1 MKSLRSIELF
11 SGAGGLALGLHSA
24 GFHHDAL
31 YEWNQSAVKT
41 LRFNQDQKHKALKAC
56 QIARADVRE
65 IDFTQH
71 AGVDLVAGGP
81 PCQPFSMGG
90 KAAGMNDV
98 RDMFPQAVRAVA
110 EIKPRAFIFENVRGL
125 LRPAFSNYVEFIRL
139 QMEFPTFP
147 ITENVSWD
155 QNLARLQ
162 RHKERSGAGESDL
175 RYRVHIH
182 QANAADYGVPQ
193 QRHRVFFIGFRS
205 DVQTEWAFPQPTH
218 SEEELLIEQFITN
231 AYWERRGL
239 RKLTESAFPASLIRR
254 GERLKNKKGPSLFS
268 DLKPWL
274 TLGEA
279 ISDLPKPTTRESK
292 DWLNHRQQEGARA
305 YPGHTGSS
313 LYRPSKA
320 LKAGDHG
327 VPGGEN
333 MIAYPNGSVRYLTI
347 RESARVQT
355 FPDDYQF
362 LGSWTESM
370 RQLGNAVPVALARI
384 VGESVAKALRKDSSR
399 VARAAKD
406 EALQS
411 T

>member
-1 MKSLRSIELF
+1 MKSIRSIELF

-24 GFHHDAL
+24 GFRHDAL
-31 YEWNQSAVKT
+31 YEWNRSAVKT
-41 LRFNQDQKHKALKAC
+41 LHFNQAQKYKALKGC
-56 QIARADVRE
+56 QITSADVRE

-162 RHKERSGAGESDL
+162 RHKERSGAGDSDL

-205 DVQTEWAFPQPTH
+205 DVQTEWSFPQSTH
-218 SEEELLIEQFITN
+218 SEEELLMEQFVSN
-231 AYWERRGL
+231 DYWHRCGI
-239 RKLTESAFPASLIRR
+239 RKRTDSAFAASLIRR
-254 GERLKNKKGPSLFS
+254 GERLKNRKGIPLFS
-268 DLKPWL
+268 DRKPWM

-279 ISDLPKPTTRESK
+279 ISDLPKPTTSESK
-292 DWLNHRQQEGARA
+292 TWFNHRQQEGAKA

-370 RQLGNAVPVALARI
+370 RQLGNAVPVELARI

-399 VARAAKD
+399 LARAAKD

>member
-1 MKSLRSIELF
+1 MKNLHSIELF

-24 GFHHDAL
+24 GFQHQAL
-31 YEWNQSAVKT
+31 YEWNQQAVDT
-41 LRFNQDQKHKALKAC
+41 LLHNQARKHQALKGC
-56 QIARADVRE
+56 EIHRADVRE
-65 IDFTQH
+65 VDFSQH

-90 KAAGMNDV
+90 KARGMNDC

-110 EIKPRAFIFENVRGL
+110 EIAPRAFIFENVRGL
-125 LRPAFSNYVEFIRL
+125 LRPAFANYVEYIRL

-147 ITENVSWD
+147 VSSNIDWE

-162 RHKERSGAGESDL
+162 RHKERSGAQKNEL

-205 DVQTEWAFPQPTH
+205 DIQTEWSFPRPTH
-218 SEEELLIEQFITN
+218 NEEELLVEQFVSN
-231 AYWERRGL
+231 EYWKRYG
-239 RKLTESAFPASLIRR
+239 RKRMSDSAFP
-254 GERLKNKKGPSLFS
+254 PSLLKRGIRLRNKGAS
-268 DLKPWL
+268 IVASGLKPWR

-279 ISDLPKPTTRESK
+279 IADLSRPTKSGSK
-292 DWLNHRQQEGARA
+292 DWLNHKLQEGARS
-305 YPGHTGSS
+305 YPGHTGSP

-333 MIAYPNGSVRYLTI
+333 MILYPNGKVRYLSL

-355 FPDDYQF
+355 FPDDYEF
-362 LGSWTESM
+362 TGSWTEAM
-370 RQLGNAVPVALARI
+370 RQLGNAVPVELARI
-384 VGESVAKALRKDSSR
+384 VGASVAKALTRQTAQKSQSVSNETIQSS
-399 VARAAKD
+399 
-406 EALQS
+406 
-411 T
+411 